1 MFHARIAS
9 ESRTRLSF
17 LELSILARREK
28 GAQDCDAQISS
39 AHPRCWGGQ
48 DKVVYLLRTPRW
60 IVLALAA
67 ESGF

>member
-1 MFHARIAS
+1 MFHVRIAS

-39 AHPRCWGGQ
+39 AHPDAGGGRIRLCIFF
-48 DKVVYLLRTPRW
+48 VRPV
-60 IVLALAA
+60 
-67 ESGF
+67 